1 MICNKCNNTVT
12 SGTKFCAKCGA
23 DLRNAPLTE
32 NDGFPDVNHEQ
43 TISLADYG
51 SPSRASTP
59 PPPVT
64 STPTPSVIS
73 APVTPVAQPTPIIA
87 GEYDPRFDYTPL
99 GMWTYFGYNLLFA
112 IPLVGFILLLVFSF
126 GGTRNI
132 NLRNY
137 ARSFFCW
144 IIILAIIFV
153 IALFFITVVLGT
165 TLGALW

>member
-12 SGTKFCAKCGA
+12 SESKFCDKCGA
-23 DLRNAPLTE
+23 DLRNAPLPVT
-32 NDGFPDVNHEQ
+32 
-43 TISLADYG
+43 
-51 SPSRASTP
+51 TP
-59 PPPVT
+59 PPTPIT
-64 STPTPSVIS
+64 PPTPH
-73 APVTPVAQPTPIIA
+73 TPLIA
-87 GEYDPRFDYTPL
+87 GEHDPRFDYTPL

-144 IIILAIIFV
+144 MIILAVIFV
-153 IALFFITVVLGT
+153 IVLFFITVVLGT
-165 TLGALW
+165 TLGSLL